1 MEQMVTFYTQ
11 HGWQLALIALL
22 GIIILGVLKY
32 ANVFSK
38 VEKEKRKPIYFAI
51 SIGFSLVATVIYL
64 LIIKQF
70 TVDYFFTVA
79 LAIYAL
85 NQAMY
90 SVYETTSLRDLLG
103 KLVVIVKNKIE
114 AKKQAKVTENSENKT
129 E

>member
-1 MEQMVTFYTQ
+1 MEQMVAFYTQ

-38 VEKEKRKPIYFAI
+38 VEKEARKPIYFAI
-51 SIGFSLVATVIYL
+51 SIGFSVIATIIYL

-70 TVDYFFTVA
+70 EIDYIITVA
-79 LAIYAL
+79 LSIYAL

-90 SVYETTSLRDLLG
+90 SIYETTSLRDLMA
-103 KLVVIVKNKIE
+103 KIVGVLKEKIKTKIDKDKD
-114 AKKQAKVTENSENKT
+114 AKSE
-129 E
+129 

>member
-1 MEQMVTFYTQ
+1 MEQMVAFYTQ
-11 HGWQLALIALL
+11 YGWQLALIALL

-51 SIGFSLVATVIYL
+51 SIGFSLIATVIYL

-70 TVDYFFTVA
+70 TADYFFTVA

-90 SVYETTSLRDLLG
+90 SVYETTSLRDLIG
-103 KLVVIVKNKIE
+103 KLVNIIKDKIKS
-114 AKKQAKVTENSENKT
+114 KKETQETENKT